1 MATHMFWRPNRFCIT
16 VQAFISP
23 KCTLVQIDIFLDPV
37 ISIIEDLLYF
47 LDEYGKS
54 SRLEAG
60 PPFANLAYFKT
71 VLDHCRW

>member
-1 MATHMFWRPNRFCIT
+1 MVTRMFWGPNRFCIM

-54 SRLEAG
+54 S
-60 PPFANLAYFKT
+60 T
-71 VLDHCRW
+71 